1 MSGLLAIMSMG
12 IVMKQVYGE
21 LAARISIR
29 YNKLWV
35 AAEVI
40 LFVLVGATVNLKYV
54 LVAGILAAT
63 MSTADSQLLA
73 ASSSVSQN
81 IMNDV
86 FGIKMSQKMQMVA
99 LR

>member
-1 MSGLLAIMSMG
+1 MSFLLLECETRLKGIIPMSGLLAIMSMG

-40 LFVLVGATVNLKYV
+40 LFVLVGATVNL
-54 LVAGILAAT
+54 
-63 MSTADSQLLA
+63 
-73 ASSSVSQN
+73 
-81 IMNDV
+81 
-86 FGIKMSQKMQMVA
+86 
-99 LR
+99 